1 MLRSFEVGPLGA
13 NCYILS
19 CDKTGEAVVI
29 DPGGV
34 TSEMT
39 RHLESRGQKVVFII
53 CTHGHYDHIGGVSE
67 IRKQCGAPVLIHA
80 DDRDMLVNPRKYV
93 PFLGMM
99 LPDMAEPER
108 ILAGGEVLKVGGLTL
123 KILHTPGHTKGSI
136 SIVVMEEE
144 LVFTGDTL
152 FMEGVGRTD
161 LPGGSTAQL
170 TSSIKEKLFT
180 LPDKTTVY
188 PGHGPQTDIGYE
200 KKHNPFV
207 NEGSEF

>member
-19 CDKTGEAVVI
+19 CDRTKEAVVI

-39 RHLESRGQKVVFII
+39 KHLESRGLKVVSII

-67 IRKQCGAPVLIHA
+67 LRKHSGAPVLIHA
-80 DDRDMLVNPRKYV
+80 GDRDMLVNPRKYV
-93 PFLGMM
+93 PFIGLV

-108 ILAGGEVLKVGGLTL
+108 MLAGGEEIKVGGLTL
-123 KILHTPGHTKGSI
+123 HILHTPGHTKGGI
-136 SIVVMEEE
+136 SVFVKEEGI
-144 LVFTGDTL
+144 VFTGDTL
-152 FMEGVGRTD
+152 FLEGVGRTD
-161 LPGGSTAQL
+161 LPGGSTANL
-170 TSSIKEKLFT
+170 TASIKEKLFT

-207 NEGSEF
+207 NEGAEF